1 MQQTQNIADAIESL
15 SLEVEQLIEQE
26 LAGESKFL
34 VMSLKFASIDDGMAD
49 IKILAE
55 TANTKD
61 EMKNIIIGWG
71 YDLETVTSDQVQI
84 YDLNQ
89 IRQLNEK

>member
-1 MQQTQNIADAIESL
+1 MPQTKNIADAIDSL

-34 VMSLKFASIDDGMAD
+34 VMSLKFASIDGGMAD
-49 IKILAE
+49 IEILAK

-84 YDLNQ
+84 YDLDQ